1 MTKDDYFST
10 YFTYICHILT
20 QKFKTRT
27 IMKKA
32 IFILGALV
40 MLGTAVNAQTA
51 KFGHVDSNEIIQAM
65 PELKKAQEAL
75 QAHAKELEEAMAGMQ
90 REFQTKYQDYQAKYE
105 TLSAVLR
112 KSREDELQDIQRRV
126 EQFRQTAQQELQN
139 KEMELQQPIIDK
151 VQNAIEEVGKEN
163 NFTYIFDATPGH
175 GVLYKG
181 NTANNVTPMVKKKLG
196 IQ

>member
-1 MTKDDYFST
+1 
-10 YFTYICHILT
+10 
-20 QKFKTRT
+20 
-27 IMKKA
+27 MKKA
-32 IFILGALV
+32 IFILGALI
-40 MLGTAVNAQTA
+40 MIGAALHAQNV

-65 PELKKAQEAL
+65 PELKQAQDAL
-75 QAHAKELEEAMAGMQ
+75 QTHAKELEEAMAGMQ

-112 KSREDELQDIQRRV
+112 KSREDELQDIQKRV
-126 EQFRQTAQQELQN
+126 EQFRQTAQQELQQ

-163 NFTYIFDATPGH
+163 NFTYIFDATPGQ

-181 NTANNVTPMVKKKLG
+181 ASAINVTPMVKKKLG